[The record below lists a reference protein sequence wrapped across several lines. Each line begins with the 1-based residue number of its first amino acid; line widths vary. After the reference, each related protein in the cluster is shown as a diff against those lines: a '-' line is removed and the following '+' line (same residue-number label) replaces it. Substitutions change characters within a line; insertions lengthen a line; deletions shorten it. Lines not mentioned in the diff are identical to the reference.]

1 MQQPPPATAKLP
13 LAGLRVLDFSHA
25 AAAPFSA
32 MFLADMG
39 AEVIKLEKIG
49 AGDGARAMGVPM
61 PSPNDNESDY
71 YVALNRNKKNIAI
84 DLSSPEGQEIA
95 RDLARQCD
103 VAIQNFRPGVMERL
117 GLGFEDLRKLRPG
130 LVYCS
135 ISAFGA
141 SGPWSARPANDI
153 IMQSVSGLMGITGEP
168 GGGPVRIGA
177 PISDYT
183 SGLFALS
190 GVLAALFARDAHPE
204 GQHVEISMLEAS
216 LNMMCNYIPAVATGF
231 KVPRVG
237 RGHATIVPYQ
247 AFECADGEFV
257 MVGAFTRGF
266 WESLA
271 RALGHEEWLTD
282 PRFSS
287 NGRRLK
293 NREALI
299 SQLEAIFAAR
309 PRAHWIALL
318 EQADVPV
325 GPVLELHEA
334 IATEQVAHDHAVV
347 DIGAPSF
354 RSKVVRS
361 PIRVAAWGEQ
371 PLAPAPLLG
380 EHSRALMASLLGYS
394 DARIA
399 ELAQKGVIA
408 DPPPAKPRNSNI

>member
-1 MQQPPPATAKLP
+1 MTVANRSLP
-13 LAGLRVLDFSHA
+13 LSGLRVLDFSHA
-25 AAAPFSA
+25 AAAPFSS

-49 AGDGARAMGVPM
+49 TGDGARSMGVPM

-84 DLSSPEGQEIA
+84 DLSAPEGQEIA
-95 RDLARQCD
+95 RSLARQCD
-103 VAIQNFRPGVMERL
+103 VVIQNFRPGVMERL

-141 SGPWSARPANDI
+141 AGPWSARPANDI
-153 IMQSVSGLMGITGEP
+153 IMQSVSGLMGITGEV

-177 PISDYT
+177 PISDFT

-190 GVLAALFARDAHPE
+190 GVLAALFARAAHPD
-204 GQHVEISMLEAS
+204 GQHVEVSMLEAS
-216 LNMMCNYIPAVATGF
+216 LNLMCNYIPAVASMGF

-247 AFECADGEFV
+247 AFRCSDGEFV

-266 WESLA
+266 WERLA
-271 RALGHEEWLTD
+271 RAVGHEEWIAD

-299 SQLEAIFAAR
+299 GRLEAIFAAKT
-309 PRAHWIALL
+309 RAEWIDLL
-318 EQADVPV
+318 EKADVPV
-325 GPVLELHEA
+325 GPVLDLHDA
-334 IATEQVAHDHAVV
+334 IETEQVKHDKSVV
-347 DIGAPSF
+347 DIGDPEF
-354 RSKVVRS
+354 GCKVVRS
-361 PIRVAAWGEQ
+361 PIRVGAWGEA
-371 PLAPAPLLG
+371 PLNPAPPLG
-380 EHSRALMASLLGYS
+380 AHSRQLVSSLLGYD

-399 ELAQKGVIA
+399 ELAVKGVIA
-408 DPPPAKPRNSNI
+408 DPPPARPRTPKI